1 MKLTAKGGNGGRLF
15 QGLTPEDQALVRQV
29 FDAVYGTRTA
39 PDVVQMCLNPKTE
52 VAMGVHKLDSSL
64 ARGAVNASGAR
75 AAANPFGVVSDGL
88 AAQSNPFAMATAS
101 QPAAAPAAP
110 AKAADV
116 PTRQERVLEF
126 LSLYA
131 YLTHAPWLTPF
142 VDENGNCT
150 DPMTIIG
157 KLNAFD
163 ASVTDETALSECFK
177 RVFAVWYWREGG
189 RA

>member
-1 MKLTAKGGNGGRLF
+1 MWFTSDKGS
-15 QGLTPEDQALVRQV
+15 V
-29 FDAVYGTRTA
+29 
-39 PDVVQMCLNPKTE
+39 
-52 VAMGVHKLDSSL
+52 
-64 ARGAVNASGAR
+64 
-75 AAANPFGVVSDGL
+75 
-88 AAQSNPFAMATAS
+88 ATAS

>member
-1 MKLTAKGGNGGRLF
+1 
-15 QGLTPEDQALVRQV
+15 
-29 FDAVYGTRTA
+29 
-39 PDVVQMCLNPKTE
+39 
-52 VAMGVHKLDSSL
+52 MGVHKLDSSL
-64 ARGAVNASGAR
+64 ARGAVNAPGAR

-163 ASVTDETALSECFK
+163 ASVHGRDRAL
-177 RVFAVWYWREGG
+177 RVLQARVRRLVLERRWPGMRQELFLFLAALLGALLWMLAALGH
-189 RA
+189 

>member
-1 MKLTAKGGNGGRLF
+1 MENNITA
-15 QGLTPEDQALVRQV
+15 
-29 FDAVYGTRTA
+29 
-39 PDVVQMCLNPKTE
+39 
-52 VAMGVHKLDSSL
+52 
-64 ARGAVNASGAR
+64 
-75 AAANPFGVVSDGL
+75 
-88 AAQSNPFAMATAS
+88 
-101 QPAAAPAAP
+101 AAP